1 MPSCVVIPAG
11 ATDIAT
17 AVKLLRDANLVAP
30 RSCKFAIRSGGNT
43 PFADSANIQDGIT
56 IDLSQL
62 NEITASEDKTKVT
75 VSTGN
80 R

>member
-1 MPSCVVIPAG
+1 MSALWRNPNILIYAS
-11 ATDIAT
+11 
-17 AVKLLRDANLVAP
+17 
-30 RSCKFAIRSGGNT
+30 NT
-43 PFADSANIQDGIT
+43 PFAGSANIQDGIT

-75 VSTGN
+75 VSNGN